1 MKSSGR
7 TRARALPI
15 CLLLLAS
22 VAAEGDLLLTSL
34 PAKLY
39 RGSRWRQ
46 TLVETWGS
54 NKLRAFTRELKGGKD
69 LEETEPKAVVKVVA
83 RAKLP
88 VRMLVEVF
96 QSQDEAVVEAWNP
109 VIGEVQHFASG
120 EQLQTYKLPWPFAP
134 REYLVRCSESKVAR
148 SGFQA
153 ACAPID
159 GHPKAPPRTDR
170 VRGKS
175 ETIWRFTE
183 QSDGQTEIVLET
195 LVDPG
200 GVLPVWLVDKLGRS
214 TAVKIVRSLV
224 KYTGERVA
232 RAKANAA
239 VPPAAPLDDAQQ
251 ATGSGPWGVF
261 SEALAAATVKAAA
274 ARVAAADVKLR
285 AANLYA
291 AVCAGLFRPL
301 EE

>member
-1 MKSSGR
+1 MITRSGEAR
-7 TRARALPI
+7 FIETCHHHQQTAWALPVAMFRARALPT

-54 NKLRAFTRELKGGKD
+54 NKLKAFTRELKGGKVS
-69 LEETEPKAVVKVVA
+69 EETEPKAVVKVVA

-175 ETIWRFTE
+175 ETIWR
-183 QSDGQTEIVLET
+183 DRET
-195 LVDPG
+195 WHLQRRTSRIRPAM
-200 GVLPVWLVDKLGRS
+200 KR
-214 TAVKIVRSLV
+214 R
-224 KYTGERVA
+224 RVA
-232 RAKANAA
+232 TQR
-239 VPPAAPLDDAQQ
+239 
-251 ATGSGPWGVF
+251 
-261 SEALAAATVKAAA
+261 
-274 ARVAAADVKLR
+274 
-285 AANLYA
+285 
-291 AVCAGLFRPL
+291 
-301 EE
+301 